1 VIVKCSSWIR
11 GLFFLLIGTS
21 LAGCITQDMS
31 DLRLFV
37 DQVKARKPSRIEP
50 LPEIKQ
56 IETFA
61 YEPGER
67 RNPFRP
73 VEQGSDELQVPEANG
88 IAPDPNRRK
97 EELENYSLDSLRMVG
112 TLEQAETMW
121 ALVQTGDK
129 TIYRVKAGNYMGRNH
144 GQITRIGE
152 NDIELNEIVSDGLR
166 GYRERQASLALKEK

>member
-1 VIVKCSSWIR
+1 VTMNCSSWRR
-11 GLFFLLIGTS
+11 GLFFLLVGTA
-21 LAGCITQDMS
+21 LTGCINQDMN

-37 DQVKARKPSRIEP
+37 EQIKAREPSRIEP

-61 YEPGER
+61 YQPGER

-73 VEQGSDELQVPEANG
+73 VEQGSDELQEIEANG
-88 IAPDPNRRK
+88 IAPDPDRRK

-112 TLEQAETMW
+112 TLEQAETKW
-121 ALVQTGDK
+121 ALIQTGDK
-129 TIYRVKAGNYMGRNH
+129 TIYRVKSGNYLGKNH
-144 GQITRIGE
+144 GQITRIDE
-152 NDIELNEIVSDGLR
+152 IEIELTEIVSDGLR